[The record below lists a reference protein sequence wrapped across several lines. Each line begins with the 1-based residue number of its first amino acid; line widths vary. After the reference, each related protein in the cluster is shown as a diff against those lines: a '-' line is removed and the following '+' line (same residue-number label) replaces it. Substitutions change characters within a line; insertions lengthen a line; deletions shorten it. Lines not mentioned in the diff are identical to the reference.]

1 MATLRGDRLR
11 DDPAFPILKEAVIA
25 LTGLAYWRDKDE
37 MLADLLA
44 AVLERRRE
52 PAATLLQRLQVELG
66 RGPASE
72 AVVDAVTVGETF
84 FFRYQ
89 AQFDALERRVIP
101 DVLARNQFNRSLA
114 LWSAGCSNGAEA
126 YSLSMLL
133 RRRFAAPLAGWRLDI
148 LGTDIS
154 IAALA
159 EAHAGEYGAWTIRDL
174 PEDLRQD
181 GFVVHGQR
189 WRVKA
194 RFRHDVRFIRHNLV
208 SQLPPGDGFDVVL
221 CRNVLMYFDAPTRL
235 RVLRHL
241 SAAVAPGGWLLVG
254 HAEVGP
260 PVSDFFRPVVLP
272 DCTLYQRPP
281 LTAEAWG

>member
-1 MATLRGDRLR
+1 MTTLRGDRLR
-11 DDPAFPILKEAVIA
+11 GDPVFPTLKEAVIG

-44 AVLERRRE
+44 GVLERRRE
-52 PAATLLQRLQVELG
+52 PAAALLQRLQVELG

-72 AVVDAVTVGETF
+72 AVVDAVTIGETF

-89 AQFDALERRVIP
+89 AQFDALEQMIIP
-101 DVLARNQFNRSLA
+101 DVMARNQSRRSLA

-133 RRRFAAPLAGWRLDI
+133 RRRFATPLAGWRLDI

-181 GFVVHGQR
+181 CFVVHDRR
-189 WRVKA
+189 WRIKA
-194 RFRHDVRFIRHNLV
+194 RFRHDVRFARHNLV
-208 SQLPPGDGFDVVL
+208 SQPPPDDGFDVVL
-221 CRNVLMYFDAPTRL
+221 CRNVLMYFDVPTRL

-241 SAAVAPGGWLLVG
+241 SDAVVPGGWLLVG

-260 PVSDFFRPVVLP
+260 PVSDFFRAVVLP

-281 LTAEAWG
+281 AAAGAWG